1 VKRKGALF
9 MDDRMYV
16 CIDLKSFY
24 ASCECVERGLDSM
37 TTDLV
42 VADPAR
48 GNGAICLAVSPSLKS
63 KGVKN
68 RCRLYEIPSGMKYI
82 IAVPRMKLYME
93 YSAKIYS
100 VYLKY
105 ISKDD
110 IHVYSIDECFIDITD
125 YMKIYGLS
133 AKELAMMLMD
143 KVLKE
148 TGIYATAG
156 IGTNLFLAKV
166 ALDITAKHS
175 KDRLGYLDKKIFKDK
190 IWHHRPITDIWNVGR
205 GIAARLESHGV
216 YDLAGVSLMSEKTL
230 YKEFGVNAEYLIDH
244 ANGEE
249 SCTIKDIHNYKSK
262 SSSISNGQILFEDYS
277 FNDAKIVLREM
288 VDMLSLDLVDNNLF
302 TNSISLY
309 VGYSKDVIRPSGGT
323 KKLSEYT
330 NSSKKLVQYF
340 LDYFDSTVKKGYP
353 IRKINIGFNN
363 LSENTGFTI
372 DIMGES
378 EEERR
383 EKDLQKTVIAIKKK
397 FGKNAILKGTS
408 LEEKATGQMRNKLI
422 GGHNGGE

>member
-1 VKRKGALF
+1 

-133 AKELAMMLMD
+133 AKEMAMMLMD
-143 KVLKE
+143 KVFKE

-175 KDRLGYLDKKIFKDK
+175 KDRLGYLDQKIFKDK

-216 YDLAGVSLMSEKTL
+216 YDLAGVALMSEKTL

-262 SSSISNGQILFEDYS
+262 SSSISNGQILFEDYN

-422 GGHNGGE
+422 GGHNGE

>member
-1 VKRKGALF
+1 

-133 AKELAMMLMD
+133 AKEMAMMLMD

-175 KDRLGYLDKKIFKDK
+175 KDRLGYLDQKIFKDK

-216 YDLAGVSLMSEKTL
+216 YDLAGVALMSEKTL

-262 SSSISNGQILFEDYS
+262 SSSISNGQILFEDYN

-383 EKDLQKTVIAIKKK
+383 EKDHIITITRSI
-397 FGKNAILKGTS
+397 
-408 LEEKATGQMRNKLI
+408 
-422 GGHNGGE
+422 

>member
-1 VKRKGALF
+1 

-133 AKELAMMLMD
+133 AKEMAMMLMD
-143 KVLKE
+143 KVFKE

-175 KDRLGYLDKKIFKDK
+175 KDRLGYLDQKIFKDK

-216 YDLAGVSLMSEKTL
+216 YDLAGVALMSEKTL

-262 SSSISNGQILFEDYS
+262 SSSISNGQILFEDYN

-323 KKLSEYT
+323 KRLSEYT

-422 GGHNGGE
+422 GGHNGE

>member
-1 VKRKGALF
+1 

-133 AKELAMMLMD
+133 AKEMAMMLMD

-216 YDLAGVSLMSEKTL
+216 YDLAGVALMSEKTL
-230 YKEFGVNAEYLIDH
+230 FKEFGVNAEYLIDH

-262 SSSISNGQILFEDYS
+262 SSSISNGQILFEDYN

-422 GGHNGGE
+422 GGHNGE

>member
-1 VKRKGALF
+1 

-133 AKELAMMLMD
+133 AKEMAMMLMD

-216 YDLAGVSLMSEKTL
+216 YDLAGVALMSEKTL
-230 YKEFGVNAEYLIDH
+230 FKEFGVNAEYLIDH

-262 SSSISNGQILFEDYS
+262 SSSISNGQILFEDYN

-372 DIMGES
+372 DRMGES

-422 GGHNGGE
+422 GGHNGE

>member
-1 VKRKGALF
+1 

-133 AKELAMMLMD
+133 AKEMAMMLMD

-216 YDLAGVSLMSEKTL
+216 YDLAGVALMSEKTL

-262 SSSISNGQILFEDYS
+262 TSSISNGQILFEDYN

-422 GGHNGGE
+422 GGHNGE

>member
-1 VKRKGALF
+1 

-133 AKELAMMLMD
+133 AKEMAMMLMD

-216 YDLAGVSLMSEKTL
+216 YDLAGVALMSEKTL

-262 SSSISNGQILFEDYS
+262 SSSISNGQILFEDYN

-422 GGHNGGE
+422 GGHNGE

>member
-1 VKRKGALF
+1 
-9 MDDRMYV
+9 
-16 CIDLKSFY
+16 
-24 ASCECVERGLDSM
+24 
-37 TTDLV
+37 
-42 VADPAR
+42 
-48 GNGAICLAVSPSLKS
+48 
-63 KGVKN
+63 
-68 RCRLYEIPSGMKYI
+68 
-82 IAVPRMKLYME
+82 
-93 YSAKIYS
+93 
-100 VYLKY
+100 
-105 ISKDD
+105 
-110 IHVYSIDECFIDITD
+110 
-125 YMKIYGLS
+125 MKIYGLS
-133 AKELAMMLMD
+133 AKEMAMMLMD

-175 KDRLGYLDKKIFKDK
+175 KDRLGYLDQKIFKDK

-216 YDLAGVSLMSEKTL
+216 YDLAGVALMSEKTL

-262 SSSISNGQILFEDYS
+262 SSSISNGQILFEDYN

-422 GGHNGGE
+422 GGHNGE

>member
-1 VKRKGALF
+1 

-125 YMKIYGLS
+125 
-133 AKELAMMLMD
+133 
-143 KVLKE
+143 
-148 TGIYATAG
+148 
-156 IGTNLFLAKV
+156 
-166 ALDITAKHS
+166 
-175 KDRLGYLDKKIFKDK
+175 
-190 IWHHRPITDIWNVGR
+190 
-205 GIAARLESHGV
+205 
-216 YDLAGVSLMSEKTL
+216 
-230 YKEFGVNAEYLIDH
+230 
-244 ANGEE
+244 
-249 SCTIKDIHNYKSK
+249 
-262 SSSISNGQILFEDYS
+262 
-277 FNDAKIVLREM
+277 
-288 VDMLSLDLVDNNLF
+288 
-302 TNSISLY
+302 
-309 VGYSKDVIRPSGGT
+309 
-323 KKLSEYT
+323 
-330 NSSKKLVQYF
+330 
-340 LDYFDSTVKKGYP
+340 
-353 IRKINIGFNN
+353 
-363 LSENTGFTI
+363 
-372 DIMGES
+372 
-378 EEERR
+378 
-383 EKDLQKTVIAIKKK
+383 
-397 FGKNAILKGTS
+397 
-408 LEEKATGQMRNKLI
+408 
-422 GGHNGGE
+422 

>member
-1 VKRKGALF
+1 

-100 VYLKY
+100 VYLQY

-133 AKELAMMLMD
+133 AKEMAMMLMD

-175 KDRLGYLDKKIFKDK
+175 KDRLGYLDQKIFKDK

-216 YDLAGVSLMSEKTL
+216 YDLAGVALMSEKTL

-262 SSSISNGQILFEDYS
+262 SSSISNGQILFEDYN

-422 GGHNGGE
+422 GGHNGE

>member
-1 VKRKGALF
+1 

-133 AKELAMMLMD
+133 AKEMAMMLMD

-175 KDRLGYLDKKIFKDK
+175 KDRLGYLDQKIFKDK

-216 YDLAGVSLMSEKTL
+216 YDLAGVALMSEKTL

-262 SSSISNGQILFEDYS
+262 SSSISNGQILFEDYN

-378 EEERR
+378 EE
-383 EKDLQKTVIAIKKK
+383 KTVIAIKKK

-422 GGHNGGE
+422 GGHNGE

>member
-1 VKRKGALF
+1 

-133 AKELAMMLMD
+133 AKEMAMMLMD

-175 KDRLGYLDKKIFKDK
+175 KDRLGYLDQKIFKDK

-216 YDLAGVSLMSEKTL
+216 YDLAGVALMSEKTL

-262 SSSISNGQILFEDYS
+262 SSSISNGQILFEDYN

-422 GGHNGGE
+422 GGHNGE

>member
-1 VKRKGALF
+1 

-133 AKELAMMLMD
+133 AKEMAMMLMD

-378 EEERR
+378 EAERR

-422 GGHNGGE
+422 GGHNGE

>member
-1 VKRKGALF
+1 
-9 MDDRMYV
+9 MDERMYI

-37 TTDLV
+37 STDLV

-48 GNGAICLAVSPSLKS
+48 GGGAICLAVSPSLKN

-68 RCRLYEIPSGMKYI
+68 RCRLYEIPKGIDYI
-82 IAVPRMKLYME
+82 IAMPRMKLYME

-133 AKELAMMLMD
+133 AREMARMLMD

-175 KDRLGYLDKKIFKDK
+175 KDRLGYLDKKEFKNK

-216 YDLAGVSLMSEKTL
+216 YDLAGVALMSEKTL

-249 SCTIKDIHNYKSK
+249 SCTIRDIHNYKSK
-262 SSSISNGQILFEDYS
+262 SSSISNGQILFEDYN

-302 TNSISLY
+302 TNSISLTI
-309 VGYSKDVIRPSGGT
+309 GYSKDAIRSSGGT
-323 KKLSEYT
+323 KKLNEYT
-330 NSSKKLVQYF
+330 NSSKKLVKYF
-340 LDYFDSTVKKGYP
+340 LDYFDSTVKRGYP

-363 LSENTGFTI
+363 LTEDSGFTI

-378 EEERR
+378 EEDKK

-397 FGKNAILKGTS
+397 YGKNAILKGTS

-422 GGHNGGE
+422 GGHNSE

>member
-1 VKRKGALF
+1 

-133 AKELAMMLMD
+133 AKEMAMMLMD

-422 GGHNGGE
+422 GGHNGE

>member
-1 VKRKGALF
+1 

-133 AKELAMMLMD
+133 AKEMAMMLMD

-175 KDRLGYLDKKIFKDK
+175 KDRLGYLDQKIFKDK

-216 YDLAGVSLMSEKTL
+216 YDLAGVALMSEKTL

-262 SSSISNGQILFEDYS
+262 SSSISNGQILFEDYN

-288 VDMLSLDLVDNNLF
+288 VDMLSLDLVDNNIF

-422 GGHNGGE
+422 GGHNGE